1 MKRNSCRS
9 GRAAVASALWL
20 AIGLGTS
27 PAAFA
32 GPVVLRLE
40 PASNTVSLGAFVT
53 VDLTVSGLD
62 PSPGGPSLGAY
73 FVDILHDATRLGA
86 VGVSFGSDL
95 NSTSG
100 GLLNQFSDL
109 STAGLVHLN
118 EISEFLPDDL
128 NAAQGDSFRL
138 ATLTF
143 QGLSTGDAVLSID
156 SLLSSLS
163 NEDGLVSL
171 DFSTVDTV
179 IRVVPD
185 GADSRTFGSLAGLG
199 LWGFVRS
206 RDRRRR
212 S

>member
-1 MKRNSCRS
+1 MKQNSCGA
-9 GRAAVASALWL
+9 GRAPAAALL
-20 AIGLGTS
+20 LLGIGVGTS

-40 PASNTVSLGAFVT
+40 PSSATVALGAFVT
-53 VDLTVSGLD
+53 VDLVISGLD

-73 FVDILHDATRLGA
+73 FIDILHDAARLGA
-86 VGVSFGSDL
+86 VGVSFGSEL
-95 NSTSG
+95 NVTPG

-109 STAGLVHLN
+109 SAAGLVHLD
-118 EISEFLPDDL
+118 EISEFFPDDL

-143 QGLSTGDAVLSID
+143 QGLATGDATISID
-156 SLLSSLS
+156 SLGSSLS
-163 NEDGLVSL
+163 NEDGLTSL
-171 DFSTVDTV
+171 GFSTVDTF

-185 GADSRTFGSLAGLG
+185 SPDPRVLGSLAGLG
-199 LWGFVRS
+199 FWGIVRG
-206 RDRRRR
+206 RDRRR

>member
-1 MKRNSCRS
+1 MKRNLCRS
-9 GRAAVASALWL
+9 GRTAAALWL
-20 AIGLGTS
+20 GIGLGTS
-27 PAAFA
+27 TAAFA

-40 PASNTVSLGAFVT
+40 PASTTVSIGAFVT

-62 PSPGGPSLGAY
+62 PSPGAPSLGAY
-73 FVDILHDATRLGA
+73 FIDILHDAALLGA

-95 NSTSG
+95 NATPG

-109 STAGLVHLN
+109 STAGVVHLD

-156 SLLSSLS
+156 SLVSSLS

-171 DFSTVDTV
+171 DFSVVDTV

-185 GADSRTFGSLAGLG
+185 AADSRMFGSLAGLG
-199 LWGFVRS
+199 LLGFVR
-206 RDRRRR
+206 RRERRR